1 MVTAVAV
8 VVSLLAAAGDAAAQ
22 QHKMTRLGNPGTRI
36 TAPISNTA
44 GLQKT
49 FTVPRNQAALSRVL
63 DKAGL
68 TSLTA
73 QVLAAITEG
82 RVTETSVAPGTTIQ
96 WMALRRAGRPDI
108 VSDAVWAGTAPF
120 EGFAFSIDD
129 GLKRYNFVVPK
140 ACGNLALVSVTE
152 VPLPE
157 CVHVASS
164 RSCESKQVT
173 FTASGT
179 AIATRQATKVSVYRD
194 GRKVGEMLPEGFA
207 LALPVDA
214 GRYTFM
220 ATDTHGREY
229 GTCERDIMVEAC
241 AVAPVAPP
249 PPPPPV
255 PTSCGAL
262 LTATRVKG
270 GLNMVIDGSASAA
283 GASPATR
290 AHIKL
295 VGPDGNELTFTHG
308 GTQMSEAEL
317 APPFSATFFVA
328 KARPGTYTLR
338 AKTSAADPR
347 AEARSCESTV
357 YVPEN
362 DTVDWFIDGNG
373 GKQRRQYDLNAI
385 APSHRHDHARLLRPV
400 DRPQGGSAVL
410 AQGRARQHRAGDRCG
425 VHVRRSR
432 PLRRQRQRLQQR
444 LAVHRGHRQ
453 RARHAAWRVR
463 RRRPRL
469 VGPLRWRARHG
480 RVHRELRPA
489 DEGVGQGRPLLR
501 RRRPRLLRCARW
513 RLEQLP
519 GLGRTAVHLPLSALT
534 CGGGVA

>member
-1 MVTAVAV
+1 MKFRSHGMVTAVAV
-8 VVSLLAAAGDAAAQ
+8 VVVGLLAAAGDAVAQ
-22 QHKMTRLGNPGTRI
+22 PHKMTRLGNPATRI
-36 TAPISNTA
+36 TAPISDTA

-49 FTVPRNQAALSRVL
+49 FTIPRNQAALSRVL

-82 RVTETSVAPGTTIQ
+82 RVTETTVAPGTTIQ
-96 WMALRRAGRPDI
+96 WMALRRAGRADI
-108 VSDAVWAGTAPF
+108 VSDAIWAGTAPF

-220 ATDTHGREY
+220 ATDRHGREY

-249 PPPPPV
+249 PPPPPA

-385 APSHRHDHARLLRPV
+385 APATGTITPGFCDPSIGLKAGPLFWLKDERVSIAPAIGAAFMFGDLGRFDGNDNDYNNVSPFIEGIVNVHFTPRGAYVGAGLGWWDVFDGAHDTGAFIANFGLPMKASARGDLFFV
-400 DRPQGGSAVL
+400 GE
-410 AQGRARQHRAGDRCG
+410 GRAFFDAPDG
-425 VHVRRSR
+425 VSNNYQVWGG
-432 PLRRQRQRLQQR
+432 LRFIFR
-444 LAVHRGHRQ
+444 
-453 RARHAAWRVR
+453 
-463 RRRPRL
+463 
-469 VGPLRWRARHG
+469 
-480 RVHRELRPA
+480 
-489 DEGVGQGRPLLR
+489 
-501 RRRPRLLRCARW
+501 
-513 RLEQLP
+513 
-519 GLGRTAVHLPLSALT
+519 
-534 CGGGVA
+534 